1 MSLQPPHS
9 LRTRLLW
16 FLLAAI
22 TLTALVQAVIAYRT
36 ARSEADEIFDYHMQQ
51 MAMSLRSGLPL
62 AGSGQDGD
70 DRHDEEGYDF
80 VVQVWTSDG
89 LRAFQSARAAL
100 GDRRDL
106 SPAQEL
112 HDHIS
117 ELGRSFHLRQVSGVC
132 EAGQC
137 GM

>member
-22 TLTALVQAVIAYRT
+22 TLTAVVQAVIAYRT

-62 AGSGQDGD
+62 AGTVHDGE
-70 DRHDEEGYDF
+70 DRPDEE
-80 VVQVWTSDG
+80 
-89 LRAFQSARAAL
+89 
-100 GDRRDL
+100 
-106 SPAQEL
+106 
-112 HDHIS
+112 
-117 ELGRSFHLRQVSGVC
+117 
-132 EAGQC
+132 
-137 GM
+137 